1 VKRIKMKREKMKT
14 RIIGLILVGVVAM
27 VSLGIY
33 VIHKRQ
39 EQDKK
44 QIIIN
49 ETNEFAHNKDVNLN
63 ITVQKN

>member
-1 VKRIKMKREKMKT
+1 MKREKMKT

>member
-1 VKRIKMKREKMKT
+1 MKREKMKT
-14 RIIGLILVGVVAM
+14 RIIGLILVGVVAT